1 MDKSEHINSWWQ
13 IQNPKLNRCFLL
25 QRNTMP
31 YFHCDPYLIIPH
43 SYRPI
48 QWMTLLT
55 FFLSRRSDQ
64 IMSRISLCP
73 HIFLLYIV
81 YLLTYTHWICL
92 IRLTDIFIRKKNPK
106 LWHLYTCTNTNLLN
120 LMVILLKRI
129 CVNILI
135 LPLLIQFI
143 HVGYRLF

>member
-1 MDKSEHINSWWQ
+1 
-13 IQNPKLNRCFLL
+13 
-25 QRNTMP
+25 MP

-73 HIFLLYIV
+73 VDCLLIDI
-81 YLLTYTHWICL
+81 YTL
-92 IRLTDIFIRKKNPK
+92 
-106 LWHLYTCTNTNLLN
+106 NLLN
-120 LMVILLKRI
+120 TIDRYFYKKKKSQTLT
-129 CVNILI
+129 
-135 LPLLIQFI
+135 FI
-143 HVGYRLF
+143 YMYQHKSVEPHGHSS